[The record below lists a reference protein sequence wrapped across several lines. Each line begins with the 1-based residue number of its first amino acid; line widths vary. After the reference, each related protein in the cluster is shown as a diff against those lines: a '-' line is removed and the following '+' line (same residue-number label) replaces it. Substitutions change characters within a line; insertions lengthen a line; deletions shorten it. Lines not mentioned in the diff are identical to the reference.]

1 MRIFVSVTTIW
12 RLTEWVQHQLQEW
25 DPAMDQ
31 WQMDEFRGFVR
42 QQQPNRT
49 TVLHIASIRTNP
61 SVVVW
66 WSSSPSSAART
77 SYWIEFGGIEST
89 DHEHRNRMGWLTKGL
104 VWYERKRDL
113 QEAADVE
120 RRRAQFVRECHFVI
134 DRCEWLSGTS
144 NRSTCGRM
152 THGRTTCYRSRSEF
166 VAVGIW
172 ISIFRRGISSLAW
185 EYWYSVKY

>member
-1 MRIFVSVTTIW
+1 MKA
-12 RLTEWVQHQLQEW
+12 
-25 DPAMDQ
+25 DGM
-31 WQMDEFRGFVR
+31 
-42 QQQPNRT
+42 
-49 TVLHIASIRTNP
+49 
-61 SVVVW
+61 
-66 WSSSPSSAART
+66 SAAPVARVRPGNGSMADGRVSWFRST
-77 SYWIEFGGIEST
+77 TTTESNNCLAHCVESNESTGCSLMIVFSFFCCSHELLNWIEFGGIEST